1 MTKQHSLAIIGPG
14 KVGTAIA
21 VAASKAGFTDITIA
35 GRDIDKVHAAAQKVP
50 GSKGRRIAEAAHH
63 ADIVLLTVSD
73 SEIELVC
80 KQMTEELAFK
90 KGTVLAHLSGA
101 LDSSVLK
108 QAKVESGV
116 YIASAHPMQT
126 FPSLDTET
134 PGEAA
139 VPGAYWFLEGDAEA
153 VVVLTELIEKLGGT
167 VNAIT
172 SEGKAIYHAASVVA
186 CNYLSTLMDT
196 AIGMMKQSN
205 VDEVVAWKALK
216 PLVFGTL
223 NNIDKM
229 GPEAALTGPI
239 ERGDVETI
247 TKHRHALDAMSAH
260 ERGLY
265 SALGLRTV
273 QLAMRKGA
281 IDANVAEKLNVE
293 LKQIF

>member
-1 MTKQHSLAIIGPG
+1 MTKQPSLAIIGPG

-21 VAASKAGFTDITIA
+21 LAASKAGYTDITIG
-35 GRDIDKVHAAAQKVP
+35 GRDIDKVDSASKKVP
-50 GSKGRRIAEAAHH
+50 GAKGRRIAEAAHH

-73 SEIELVC
+73 AEIELVC

-101 LDSSVLK
+101 LDSSILN

-116 YIASAHPMQT
+116 YTASAHPMQT
-126 FPSLDTET
+126 FPALDTGDLEM
-134 PGEAA
+134 PA
-139 VPGAYWFLEGDAEA
+139 VPGTYWFLEGDPEA
-153 VVVLTELIEKLGGT
+153 VAALTELIEKLGGT

-172 SEGKAIYHAASVVA
+172 REGKAIYHAASVVA

-205 VDEVVAWKALK
+205 VSEDIAWKALK

-239 ERGDVETI
+239 ERGDVDTI
-247 TKHRHALDAMSAH
+247 AKHKVALDNMSSH
-260 ERGLY
+260 ERCLY

-281 IDANVAEKLNVE
+281 INEEVASKLNDQ